1 MFLWKDIHFR
11 LAHKHTEFPVEASH
25 PPSAIPED
33 CRWGPAGIPR
43 TVLGIGKLLS
53 FQSAFYP
60 PFLFARP
67 DSMTFVLLF
76 LTAGYRDS
84 EFQFSPLI
92 IHLKWHYC
100 QSLFALCGGYMGD
113 LLVRKE

>member
-92 IHLKWHYC
+92 IHLKCHYC
-100 QSLFALCGGYMGD
+100 QPFFTFRRRDMGY
-113 LLVRKE
+113 LLAGEE